1 MKHYKLMM
9 ASLLLAI
16 GGGSAVAQTDEPVLK
31 LQNVSNEAYNVT
43 DLNNFVVKAD
53 KYSLTVVGT
62 IGQEITVRG
71 DYGSKYV
78 YYKYTPT
85 SSTDV
90 RFFRNNGKV
99 YVYEGE
105 DFKQELEEHVA
116 TANPIMVDGNIV
128 DNDAQM
134 LKDASFEN
142 HGNKYADN
150 KYYLGSDWTT
160 NTDFKSTNIRVTE
173 DQNSVKD
180 GKSKL
185 LWRGTKCDRYFSQQI
200 SGLKPNTYYSIQ
212 LSQLDCANANADFNI
227 GFGTSAGDLS
237 ICATTVRLGKDTSKG
252 KLVRLVK
259 TPEIIP
265 SGNIYFTFSCTKD
278 NSSNNPNQTDVLT
291 HLDWVSVTEDKS
303 SNEFLGVSGITAA
316 NYVENVVD
324 EPNMV
329 VVNAYK
335 EKFKDCNKENPSGDV
350 LINGS
355 CDVENSGWVL
365 SNMGYQQ
372 NKERPTRYVE
382 KWVSS
387 DNNGRLS
394 GKYSAS
400 QTIYDIPAG
409 VYVLSGT
416 LSAVNQGNKSLA
428 ITGASLNLNDKSVSV
443 SGAWK
448 DYSVTYVLERDGEL
462 TASYVINNSN
472 ANWVAMD
479 GLSLKYT
486 QSYLDYLKENYE
498 VVKATAIETLNNAD
512 YVAVTG
518 LEKTEL
524 ENAKNQNPEET
535 KSALEAAIKN
545 LESAIS
551 TFKSAKTAY
560 DNYAEEVAVAEKFG
574 LKVEA
579 PATAAAATEAL
590 KTLNVEEYN
599 AATKDYTAAI
609 ELGEWTTTGAS
620 KFNNEHWS
628 GETRSYLNQDDSN
641 NQGWNSNSWTM
652 TCKQTLTLPAG
663 KYVFKAAGRKSA
675 NAFMKLSVKN
685 GETLVGEVSNFP
697 NGNVG
702 LGITTDGKAS
712 FDSNDQFANKNNGRG
727 WQWRFVPFTLDDDTQ
742 ITFDI
747 EAGADVIHNWASFG
761 DYTVMAKPS
770 VATSTAAYNQA
781 VKVATDA
788 LAVEAN
794 KVVTGDERTKLNAA
808 LSADKGTTMESIDAA
823 TEHIKAC
830 TKTFTE
836 AAPKYLALVDAKSLE
851 QAKLAYASE
860 EKYTIFTASKEVT
873 PTTAA
878 DAEAQAKA
886 IIAARRAYV
895 ESNGKAEGVVGAE
908 DCTSK
913 VINPTFT
920 ASDGKGSLDGWDRSQ
935 PGGEEGALNG
945 EIWTNADGNKVGYY
959 YNYYNG
965 GANNQHVY
973 QEVTG
978 LTAGRYIVTIK
989 ARAQEEFNL
998 YLLINNEKKKDI
1010 NEIGNAGG
1018 VFDRGWN
1025 DYTAEFTVGADGKV
1039 KIEVANMPSSNQ
1051 AGWFGFGD
1059 VRLVRLGNLDVTLDE
1074 ATANTIKAMPA
1085 DVTLKRKFVANK
1097 WNTLVLPFAVSAEDV
1112 KAKFG
1117 NDAKVVEYSN
1127 AEDVNINFTTST
1139 NGIKA
1144 NVPVLIKLASVNAD
1158 NTYSFENVNI
1168 QVAEPKAEGTS
1179 YSFVGSY
1186 KPYNLVN
1193 DDYMLYA
1200 DKWWK
1205 TETGDKYKIKAFRA
1219 YIKAKTPAAAKQLN
1233 LVIDGQTTGLKL
1245 NTVNGNIEGETY
1257 NIVGQRVANSYKGLI
1272 IKNGKKIIKK

>member
-1 MKHYKLMM
+1 MKHYKLLM

-16 GGGSAVAQTDEPVLK
+16 GGGNSVAQTWEDYTSKITNPSFEADEAKGDLNSGWNSTKGWTITPSSAPNNSQVGIANVNTKIQGIGTTFTPSAGDKFFYLRCNWQKTTEFKVSQTISNTKNLPVGTYK
-31 LQNVSNEAYNVT
+31 LTCKVANFSSAPSATNYRLSLGDGTNTATNKFSYNEKKWGEWSIIFYKSDAST
-43 DLNNFVVKAD
+43 DLNIEAYMKPNADGNSQHYCLLLDDFKLEYLSDEELAKASSENPLDLTAAISNSTIYNPTQTSLPKGWSENRKAAGNNNRTEKTGDSQLEGWSGDNLNVKYYQTLTNLPTG
-53 KYSLTVVGT
+53 KYVLKAKVHDSNAAGAVLYAASG
-62 IGQEITVRG
+62 TVRQTVKMG
-71 DYGSKYV
+71 KDYAV
-78 YYKYTPT
+78 LATPVV
-85 SSTDV
+85 SV
-90 RFFRNNGKV
+90 INGN
-99 YVYEGE
+99 
-105 DFKQELEEHVA
+105 LE
-116 TANPIMVDGNIV
+116 IGI
-128 DNDAQM
+128 
-134 LKDASFEN
+134 DASN
-142 HGNKYADN
+142 
-150 KYYLGSDWTT
+150 LGGTWMTGD
-160 NTDFKSTNIRVTE
+160 DFTLSYV
-173 DQNSVKD
+173 
-180 GKSKL
+180 
-185 LWRGTKCDRYFSQQI
+185 
-200 SGLKPNTYYSIQ
+200 GL
-212 LSQLDCANANADFNI
+212 
-227 GFGTSAGDLS
+227 DLS
-237 ICATTVRLGKDTSKG
+237 ALETAFSSKKAEAEALLG
-252 KLVRLVK
+252 
-259 TPEIIP
+259 
-265 SGNIYFTFSCTKD
+265 
-278 NSSNNPNQTDVLT
+278 
-291 HLDWVSVTEDKS
+291 
-303 SNEFLGVSGITAA
+303 
-316 NYVENVVD
+316 
-324 EPNMV
+324 
-329 VVNAYK
+329 
-335 EKFKDCNKENPSGDV
+335 
-350 LINGS
+350 
-355 CDVENSGWVL
+355 
-365 SNMGYQQ
+365 
-372 NKERPTRYVE
+372 
-382 KWVSS
+382 
-387 DNNGRLS
+387 
-394 GKYSAS
+394 
-400 QTIYDIPAG
+400 
-409 VYVLSGT
+409 
-416 LSAVNQGNKSLA
+416 
-428 ITGASLNLNDKSVSV
+428 
-443 SGAWK
+443 
-448 DYSVTYVLERDGEL
+448 
-462 TASYVINNSN
+462 
-472 ANWVAMD
+472 
-479 GLSLKYT
+479 
-486 QSYLDYLKENYE
+486 
-498 VVKATAIETLNNAD
+498 NAD
-512 YVAVTG
+512 YKNITG
-518 LEKTEL
+518 NEKTEL

-551 TFKSAKTAY
+551 AFTSAKSAY
-560 DNYAEEVAVAEKFG
+560 DNYAEEVAVAKKFG
-574 LKVEA
+574 ISFDS
-579 PATAAAATEAL
+579 PTTADKATEAL
-590 KTLNVEEYN
+590 KTLNVAEYN

-620 KFNNEHWS
+620 KFSNEHWS

-712 FDSNDQFANKNNGRG
+712 FDSNDQFANNNNGWG
-727 WQWRFVPFTLDDDTQ
+727 WQWRFVPFTLDDETQ

-1074 ATANTIKAMPA
+1074 ATDNTIEAMPA

-1097 WNTLVLPFAVSAEDV
+1097 WNTLVLPFAVSDADV
-1112 KAKFG
+1112 KTTFG
-1117 NDAKVVEYSN
+1117 ADAKVVEYSN
-1127 AEDVNINFTTST
+1127 AEDVNINFTTSI

-1168 QVAEPKAEGTS
+1168 QVAEPKAEGTT

-1186 KPYNLVN
+1186 KSYNLVN
-1193 DDYMLYA
+1193 DDYMLYG

-1205 TETGDKYKIKAFRA
+1205 TEAADSYKIKAFRA

-1257 NIVGQRVANSYKGLI
+1257 NIAGQRVANSYKGLI

>member
-16 GGGSAVAQTDEPVLK
+16 GGGNAVAQTDEPVLK

-116 TANPIMVDGNIV
+116 TANPIMVDGNVV

-443 SGAWK
+443 SGKWK
-448 DYSVTYVLERDGEL
+448 DYSVTYVLKRDGEL
-462 TASYVINNSN
+462 TASYFINNSN

-486 QSYLDYLKENYE
+486 QSYLDYLKEQYA
-498 VVKATAIETLNNAD
+498 VVKATATETLNNTD
-512 YVAVTG
+512 YAAVKG

-524 ENAKNQNPEET
+524 ANAINQNPEET
-535 KSALEAAIKN
+535 KSALEAAINK

-551 TFKSAKTAY
+551 AFTSA
-560 DNYAEEVAVAEKFG
+560 
-574 LKVEA
+574 
-579 PATAAAATEAL
+579 
-590 KTLNVEEYN
+590 
-599 AATKDYTAAI
+599 
-609 ELGEWTTTGAS
+609 
-620 KFNNEHWS
+620 
-628 GETRSYLNQDDSN
+628 Q
-641 NQGWNSNSWTM
+641 
-652 TCKQTLTLPAG
+652 
-663 KYVFKAAGRKSA
+663 
-675 NAFMKLSVKN
+675 
-685 GETLVGEVSNFP
+685 
-697 NGNVG
+697 
-702 LGITTDGKAS
+702 
-712 FDSNDQFANKNNGRG
+712 
-727 WQWRFVPFTLDDDTQ
+727 
-742 ITFDI
+742 
-747 EAGADVIHNWASFG
+747 
-761 DYTVMAKPS
+761 
-770 VATSTAAYNQA
+770 
-781 VKVATDA
+781 
-788 LAVEAN
+788 
-794 KVVTGDERTKLNAA
+794 
-808 LSADKGTTMESIDAA
+808 
-823 TEHIKAC
+823 
-830 TKTFTE
+830 
-836 AAPKYLALVDAKSLE
+836 PKYQALVDAKTLVQE
-851 QAKLAYASE
+851 ELAYASKD
-860 EKYTIFTASKEVT
+860 KYTEFTTSKEAT
-873 PTTAA
+873 ATSAA
-878 DAEAQAKA
+878 DAETKANA
-886 IIAARRAYV
+886 IIAARRAYI
-895 ESNGKAEGVVGAE
+895 ESNGMAEGVVGAE
-908 DCTSK
+908 NCTSNLQ
-913 VINPTFT
+913 VTVAGENMPGVSYAELIINSGQGATDSEGNITNKYYDTNGTFWGSDNLKAQMT
-920 ASDGKGSLDGWDRSQ
+920 QNASGLKSGKYLLTVAARGEASL
-935 PGGEEGALNG
+935 
-945 EIWTNADGNKVGYY
+945 
-959 YNYYNG
+959 
-965 GANNQHVY
+965 NNL
-973 QEVTG
+973 T
-978 LTAGRYIVTIK
+978 LTAGSNSINLPIQTPNNIFGNNWDDYSIETIVDNSG
-989 ARAQEEFNL
+989 NL
-998 YLLINNEKKKDI
+998 NI
-1010 NEIGNAGG
+1010 
-1018 VFDRGWN
+1018 
-1025 DYTAEFTVGADGKV
+1025 
-1039 KIEVANMPSSNQ
+1039 KIEGQTNKSHA
-1051 AGWFGFGD
+1051 WFSFNNF
-1059 VRLVRLGNLDVTLDE
+1059 RLYRLGDLDAVALDE
-1074 ATANTIKAMPA
+1074 TADNIIEAKVA
-1085 DVTLKRKFVANK
+1085 DVTLKRTFVANK

-1144 NVPVLIKLASVNAD
+1144 NVPVLIMPAAVNAD
-1158 NTYSFENVNI
+1158 NTYTFNGVSIV
-1168 QVAEPKAEGTS
+1168 VADPNADGTT

-1205 TETGDKYKIKAFRA
+1205 TEAGDTYKINAFRA
-1219 YIKAKTPAAAKQLN
+1219 YIKANTSAAAKQLN

-1257 NIVGQRVANSYKGLI
+1257 NIAGQRVANSYKGLV